1 MNRSLRSFRRRT
13 VYRDV
18 ALGTLLAGS
27 GLFGVGALLVW
38 LGTRGPLLSVSPA
51 VGSVALRMAGADR
64 LVVLAYLG
72 VGIER
77 LYLTG
82 LPLLLFCVGVV
93 LPILRGW
100 WRVPASMLFGAAAA
114 STVTVLSGCA
124 CASGSAT
131 FLVVRTVRTVL
142 NGLAPL

>member
-1 MNRSLRSFRRRT
+1 M
-13 VYRDV
+13 YRDV
-18 ALGTLLAGS
+18 VVGTLLTGS
-27 GLFGVGALLVW
+27 GAVGAGALLVW
-38 LGTRGPLLSVSPA
+38 LGTHGPLLSVSPA
-51 VGSVALRMAGADR
+51 VGSVALQTAGANR
-64 LVVLAYLG
+64 LVVIAYLG

-82 LPLLLFCVGVV
+82 LPLLLLCVGAA
-93 LPILRGW
+93 LPVLRGW
-100 WRVPASMLFGAAAA
+100 WRVPASILLGAAAA